1 MELLFNPQQKACI
14 LKPMQYDFD
23 VIVVGA
29 GHAGVEAALA
39 AARIGARTVLLTSNL
54 DTIAQMSCNPAI
66 GGVAKGQ
73 IVREI
78 DALGGIM
85 GEAID
90 ATAIQFRML
99 NQSKGPAMH
108 GPRAQADKA
117 AYRQWVKHRCEQQPN
132 LSLRQE
138 TVERILVE
146 QAEGRRRTVGVAV
159 RGEAEYRAAAV
170 VICAG
175 TFMRGLL
182 HVGPVQQPGGRMGE
196 EAIEG
201 LSRSLAECGLTL
213 ARFKTGTPA
222 RLNGRSIDYSRLERQ
237 DGDDPPHPFSFLTE
251 RIEREQLPCWIT
263 YTTPEVHELI
273 RAHAHRAPMFSGQIQ
288 SVGPR
293 YCPSIETKVFRFA
306 DRPRHQIFLEPEG
319 RETCEVYVNGLSTS
333 LPRDVQEQMIRL
345 IPGLEHAEILRYGY
359 AIEYDY
365 APPDQLYPWLETK
378 AVAGLYLAGQ
388 VNGTTGYEEAA
399 GQGLVAGANAALISA
414 GRGPFVPARNEAYLG
429 VMIDDLVT
437 RSVAEPYRMFTSR
450 AEYRLS
456 LRHDNADRRLTPLGR
471 QAGLVDDSR
480 WARFCTK
487 RDLIEKTSQLLQT
500 TRYGEVSLAQ
510 MLRRPE
516 TSWSELV
523 GLCPALA
530 PVPHEVVEQVTNDA
544 KYAGYLARQ
553 EDEIQRLQRLAAK
566 KIPPD
571 FDYSMVNHLRAEARE
586 RLSQIRPIDLAQ
598 ASRISGITPI
608 DIALILMHLSR

>member
-1 MELLFNPQQKACI
+1 MMKYE
-14 LKPMQYDFD
+14 YD
-23 VIVVGA
+23 VIVVGG
-29 GHAGVEAALA
+29 GHAGIEAALA
-39 AARIGARTVLLTSNL
+39 AARIGARTALLTSNL
-54 DTIAQMSCNPAI
+54 DTIGQMSCNPAI

-146 QAEGRRRTVGVAV
+146 QAEGRRRTIGVAV

-196 EAIEG
+196 EAVEG

-222 RLNGRSIDYSRLERQ
+222 RLNGRTINYDRTERQ
-237 DGDDPPHPFSFLTE
+237 DGDRQPQPFSFLTPSVD
-251 RIEREQLPCWIT
+251 REQIPCWIT

-273 RAHAHRAPMFSGQIQ
+273 RANADRAPMFSGQIQ

-333 LPRDVQEQMIRL
+333 LPRDIQDQMIRM
-345 IPGLEHAEILRYGY
+345 IPGLERAEIVRYGY

-365 APPDQLYPWLETK
+365 LPPQQLYPWLETK
-378 AVAGLYLAGQ
+378 AVSGLFLAGQ

-399 GQGLVAGANAALISA
+399 GQGLIAGANAALIPA
-414 GRGPFVPARNEAYLG
+414 GREPLLPTRNQAYLG

-471 QAGLVDDSR
+471 SVGLIDDAR
-480 WARFCTK
+480 WRRFSTKAERIEQTAR
-487 RDLIEKTSQLLQT
+487 LLET
-500 TRYGEVSLAQ
+500 TRCGEATLAKV
-510 MLRRPE
+510 LRRPE
-516 TSWSELV
+516 ARWADV
-523 GLCPALA
+523 VALCPALGA
-530 PVPHEVVEQVTNDA
+530 VPADVAEQLVCDA
-544 KYAGYLARQ
+544 KYAGYLVRQ
-553 EDEIQRLQRLAAK
+553 DGEIARLQRLAAQ
-566 KIPPD
+566 KIPVD
-571 FDYSMVNHLRAEARE
+571 FDYSTVSHLRAEARE
-586 RLSQIRPIDLAQ
+586 RLSQVRPIDLAQ
-598 ASRISGITPI
+598 ASRISGITPT
-608 DIALILMHLSR
+608 DIALLVMRLGR

>member
-1 MELLFNPQQKACI
+1 M
-14 LKPMQYDFD
+14 
-23 VIVVGA
+23 IVVGG
-29 GHAGVEAALA
+29 GHAGIEAALA
-39 AARIGARTVLLTSNL
+39 AARIGARTALLTSNL
-54 DTIAQMSCNPAI
+54 DTIGQMSCNPAI

-99 NQSKGPAMH
+99 NRSKGPAMH

-132 LSLRQE
+132 LALRQE
-138 TVERILVE
+138 TVERVLVE
-146 QAEGRRRTVGVAV
+146 RGSGRLRAVGVAV

-170 VICAG
+170 VVCAG

-182 HVGPVQQPGGRMGE
+182 HVGPVQQAGGRMGE
-196 EAIEG
+196 EAVEG

-213 ARFKTGTPA
+213 ERFKTGTPA
-222 RLNGRSIDYSRLERQ
+222 RLNGRTIDYSRTERQ
-237 DGDDPPHPFSFLTE
+237 DGDQQPQPFSFLAPS
-251 RIEREQLPCWIT
+251 IDREQVPCWIT

-273 RAHAHRAPMFSGQIQ
+273 RANADRAPMFSGQIQ

-333 LPRDVQEQMIRL
+333 LPRDIQDQMIRL
-345 IPGLEHAEILRYGY
+345 IPGLERAEIVRYGY

-365 APPDQLYPWLETK
+365 LPPQQLYPWLETK
-378 AVAGLYLAGQ
+378 AVAGLFLAGQ

-399 GQGLVAGANAALISA
+399 GQGLLAGANAALIPA
-414 GRGPFVPARNEAYLG
+414 GREPLLPARNQAYLG

-471 QAGLVDDSR
+471 SVGLIDDAR
-480 WARFCTK
+480 WQRFSTK
-487 RDLIEKTSQLLQT
+487 AELIEQT
-500 TRYGEVSLAQ
+500 ARVLEGTRGGEATLAKV
-510 MLRRPE
+510 LRRPE
-516 TSWSELV
+516 ARWADV
-523 GLCPALA
+523 IALCPALGEMPTDVA
-530 PVPHEVVEQVTNDA
+530 EQLVCDA

-553 EDEIQRLQRLAAK
+553 DGEIARLQRLAAQ
-566 KIPPD
+566 KIPAD
-571 FDYSMVNHLRAEARE
+571 FDYSTVTHLRAEARE
-586 RLSQIRPIDLAQ
+586 RLSQVRPINLAQ
-598 ASRISGITPI
+598 ASRISGITPT
-608 DIALILMHLSR
+608 DIALLVMRLGR

>member
-1 MELLFNPQQKACI
+1 MAMKYE
-14 LKPMQYDFD
+14 FD
-23 VIVVGA
+23 VIVVGG
-29 GHAGVEAALA
+29 GHAGIEAALA
-39 AARIGARTVLLTSNL
+39 AARIGARTALLTSNL
-54 DTIAQMSCNPAI
+54 DTIGQMSCNPAI

-99 NQSKGPAMH
+99 NRSKGPAMH

-132 LSLRQE
+132 LALRQE

-146 QAEGRRRTVGVAV
+146 RGSGRLRAVGVAV
-159 RGEAEYRAAAV
+159 RGDAEYRAAAV

-196 EAIEG
+196 EAVEG
-201 LSRSLAECGLTL
+201 LSRSLAECGLIL

-222 RLNGRSIDYSRLERQ
+222 RLNGRTIDYSRTERQ
-237 DGDDPPHPFSFLTE
+237 DGDQQPQPFSFLTPA
-251 RIEREQLPCWIT
+251 IDREQIPCWIT

-273 RAHAHRAPMFSGQIQ
+273 RANADRAPMFSGQIQ

-333 LPRDVQEQMIRL
+333 LPRDIQDQMIRL
-345 IPGLEHAEILRYGY
+345 IPGLERAEIVRYGY

-365 APPDQLYPWLETK
+365 LPPHQLYPWLETK
-378 AVAGLYLAGQ
+378 AVAGLFLAGQ

-399 GQGLVAGANAALISA
+399 GQGLIAGANAALMPA
-414 GRGPFVPARNEAYLG
+414 GREPLLPSRNQAYLG

-437 RSVAEPYRMFTSR
+437 RSVSEPYRMFTSR

-471 QAGLVDDSR
+471 SVGLVDDAR
-480 WARFCTK
+480 WQRFSTK
-487 RDLIEKTSQLLQT
+487 AELIEQTARLLEN
-500 TRYGEVSLAQ
+500 TRCGEATLAKV
-510 MLRRPE
+510 LRRPE
-516 TSWSELV
+516 ASWADVTAVCPELEN
-523 GLCPALA
+523 
-530 PVPHEVVEQVTNDA
+530 VPPEVAEQLVCDA

-553 EDEIQRLQRLAAK
+553 DGEIARLQRLAAQ
-566 KIPPD
+566 KIPAD
-571 FDYSMVNHLRAEARE
+571 FDYSTVSHLRAEARE
-586 RLSQIRPIDLAQ
+586 RLSQVRPIDLAQ
-598 ASRISGITPI
+598 ASRISGITPT
-608 DIALILMHLSR
+608 DIALLAMRLCR

>member
-1 MELLFNPQQKACI
+1 MNYE
-14 LKPMQYDFD
+14 FD
-23 VIVVGA
+23 VIVVGG
-29 GHAGVEAALA
+29 GHAGIEAALA
-39 AARIGARTVLLTSNL
+39 AARIGARTALLTSNL
-54 DTIAQMSCNPAI
+54 DTIGQMSCNPAI

-99 NQSKGPAMH
+99 NRSKGPAMH

-117 AYRQWVKHRCEQQPN
+117 AYRQWVKHRCEQQQN
-132 LSLRQE
+132 LALRQE

-146 QAEGRRRTVGVAV
+146 RRAGRLRAIGVAA
-159 RGEAEYRAAAV
+159 RGDVEYRAGAV
-170 VICAG
+170 VVCAG

-182 HVGPVQQPGGRMGE
+182 HVGPVRQPGGRMGE
-196 EAIEG
+196 EAVEG
-201 LSRSLAECGLTL
+201 LSRSLIECGLTL

-222 RLNGRSIDYSRLERQ
+222 RLNGRTIDYGRTERQ
-237 DGDDPPHPFSFLTE
+237 DGDRQPQPFSFLTPSVDS
-251 RIEREQLPCWIT
+251 EQIPCWIT

-273 RAHAHRAPMFSGQIQ
+273 RANAHRAPMFSGQIQ

-333 LPRDVQEQMIRL
+333 LPRDVQDRMIRM
-345 IPGLEHAEILRYGY
+345 IPGLERAEIVRYGY

-365 APPDQLYPWLETK
+365 LPPQQLYPWLETK
-378 AVAGLYLAGQ
+378 VVSGLFLAGQ

-399 GQGLVAGANAALISA
+399 GQGLIAGANAALIPA
-414 GRGPFVPARNEAYLG
+414 GREPLLPTRNQAYLG

-471 QAGLVDDSR
+471 SVGLVDDAR
-480 WARFCTK
+480 WQRFSTK
-487 RDLIEKTSQLLQT
+487 AALIEQTARLLET
-500 TRYGEVSLAQ
+500 TRCGETTLAKV
-510 MLRRPE
+510 LRRPE
-516 TSWSELV
+516 ASWADVTAVCPELGHV
-523 GLCPALA
+523 PADVADQL
-530 PVPHEVVEQVTNDA
+530 VCDA

-553 EDEIQRLQRLAAK
+553 DGEIARLQRLAAQ
-566 KIPPD
+566 KIPLD
-571 FDYSMVNHLRAEARE
+571 FDYATVSHLRAEARE
-586 RLSQIRPIDLAQ
+586 RLSEVRPVDLAQ
-598 ASRISGITPI
+598 ASRISGITPT
-608 DIALILMHLSR
+608 DIALLAMRLCR